1 MVVLIKI
8 LQVILALSILII
20 IHEAGHFFF
29 AKLFR
34 IRVEKFYLFFD
45 VKFALFRFKP
55 KNSDTDYGIGWLPLG
70 GYGKI
75 SGMIDESMDME
86 SMKKPPQP
94 WEFRSKPA
102 WQRLLV
108 MAGGVL
114 FNFIFAIL
122 LYIGIMA
129 GWGES
134 YISNEKNSIY
144 VNDLAYE
151 MGFRTGDRILM
162 LDDYVPERF
171 EMLQADMIRKT
182 TGKATVL
189 RGNDTLDIYIDRN
202 MVGEML
208 NTPGMFGLAV
218 PFVVDTV
225 PDTSPNRNSGLT
237 RGDRIISIEGQP
249 TSYLQDSR
257 ELLKSYQ
264 GQTVTASVLR
274 DKDTMEV
281 ALQVDTT
288 GLLGIYTQIPG
299 IENRKYSVLE
309 AIPAGLRL
317 TFSTIGGYIQD
328 LKLVFTPSTEAYKS
342 VGSFISMGQIFPA
355 SWDWYRFVNILAL
368 LSIMLGVMNLLPIPA
383 LDGGHIVFTIYEM
396 VTGKLPFLAENSYG
410 IMLKHISDTPVP
422 PKKLNPKIPLGLE
435 QIILC
440 AMEKDVVNRYQSAS
454 QMIRHIYRIKKDPTT
469 IFQKQTPAPRTP
481 TAEVAIQRTTVLP
494 DEPTTK
500 QRKKTADQTTRTIYG
515 NPRPMRKTRSPE
527 YVPFSVVI
535 VICIAFLVLAV
546 IGFVILFNAL
556 ANSKVSQ
563 MEEVLR
569 FSEKPLFLLRYE
581 SYRITEILRP

>member
-55 KNSDTDYGIGWLPLG
+55 KNSDTEYGIGWLPLG
-70 GYGKI
+70 GYCKI

-237 RGDRIISIEGQP
+237 RGDRIISIERQP

-396 VTGKLPFLAENSYG
+396 VTGKKPSDRFLEGA
-410 IMLKHISDTPVP
+410 
-422 PKKLNPKIPLGLE
+422 
-435 QIILC
+435 QIIG
-440 AMEKDVVNRYQSAS
+440 
-454 QMIRHIYRIKKDPTT
+454 MILL
-469 IFQKQTPAPRTP
+469 FGLMMLAF
-481 TAEVAIQRTTVLP
+481 
-494 DEPTTK
+494 
-500 QRKKTADQTTRTIYG
+500 G
-515 NPRPMRKTRSPE
+515 ND
-527 YVPFSVVI
+527 
-535 VICIAFLVLAV
+535 
-546 IGFVILFNAL
+546 IGRLI
-556 ANSKVSQ
+556 
-563 MEEVLR
+563 R
-569 FSEKPLFLLRYE
+569 
-581 SYRITEILRP
+581 